1 MIFVTVGTHEQPFNR
16 LVEYMDRAR
25 RDGMIKEDVIIQT
38 GYSTY
43 EPGSCE
49 WKSIYPYEEMVRLVK
64 QARIVISH
72 GGPSSFV
79 MALQIGKIP
88 IVVPRRQAFSEH
100 VNDHQ
105 AAFAHAVSERMGSII
120 VVDEVDDLPDVINR
134 YDAIA
139 QGMCHE
145 MSSNN
150 ARFNENLRRIV
161 EAMFEEK
168 GGAKA

>member
-16 LVEYMDRAR
+16 LVEYMDRAK
-25 RDGMIKEDVIIQT
+25 RDGLIEEDVIIQT

-64 QARIVISH
+64 QARIMISH

-79 MALQIGKIP
+79 MALQEGKVP
-88 IVVPRRQAFSEH
+88 IVVPRRHDFGEH

-105 AAFAHAVSERMGSII
+105 VAFSHAVSERMGSIL
-120 VVDEVDDLPDVINR
+120 VVDEVDKLPDVIHN
-134 YDAIA
+134 YDAIV
-139 QGMCHE
+139 QGMNRE

-161 EAMFEEK
+161 GAMFPQEEK
-168 GGAKA
+168 V

>member
-16 LVEYMDRAR
+16 LVEYVDRAKR
-25 RDGMIKEDVIIQT
+25 EGMIEEDVIIQT

-43 EPGSCE
+43 EPGSCK
-49 WKSIYPYEEMVRLVK
+49 WKNIYPYEEMVRLVK
-64 QARIVISH
+64 EARIVISH

-79 MALQIGKIP
+79 MALQEGKIP
-88 IVVPRRQAFSEH
+88 IVVPRRHDFNEH

-105 AAFAHAVSERMGSII
+105 AAFSHAVSERMGSII
-120 VVDEVDDLPDVINR
+120 VVDEVDDLLDVIDR
-134 YDAIA
+134 YDVIVR
-139 QGMCHE
+139 GMNRE

-161 EAMFEEK
+161 ETMF
-168 GGAKA
+168 AKNVEND